1 MKTGF
6 GHFLDL
12 GTSDGL
18 DIAYYASTKRYLTFG
33 HDMRLWV
40 INYACII
47 SMIYAKTS
55 QNEVFSHFIEL
66 TT

>member
-1 MKTGF
+1 MKIDF
-6 GHFLDL
+6 GHFLEI

-18 DIAYYASTKRYLTFG
+18 DIAYYASTKHFLTFG

-40 INYACII
+40 NNYACI
-47 SMIYAKTS
+47 SNMIYAKPS